1 MLLDNPCRVCGVKVA
16 DNKLDAAM
24 GFYLCRAHQH
34 TPFAKQ
40 AIVAKDIE
48 NQRTRL
54 QMLFGI
60 TAEEARQIHHVATL
74 ASYDAMSMCVKC
86 APNLPQEIQRYYLI
100 TVAIM
105 LRDNAEF
112 SLQQERSRQG
122 EKAAGLQPG
131 LPGSDQPR

>member
-60 TAEEARQIHHVATL
+60 TAL